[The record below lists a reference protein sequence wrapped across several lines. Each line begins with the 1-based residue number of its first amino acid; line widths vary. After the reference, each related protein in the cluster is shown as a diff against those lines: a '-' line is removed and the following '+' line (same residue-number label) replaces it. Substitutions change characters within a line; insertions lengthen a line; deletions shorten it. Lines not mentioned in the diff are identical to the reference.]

1 MELLKSPF
9 PIFTPNPNNFTMIT
23 PSRHCFR
30 TRVSIKPPP
39 PEFDFKSEI
48 LIGSRAIIADMHPE
62 LLDLADEGN
71 LIVITK
77 NQFGPVPAW
86 RSEFVEPETIWLFGT
101 NHVSE
106 KSAIDVERVVQ
117 TVKPDNVV
125 VELCRS
131 RAGIMYTST
140 DTEVEPRLKSNPFSL
155 SGSGFVGAVGRSI
168 NLGGQT
174 ALALRL
180 LLATFSSKISS
191 NINRPFGDEFRAAR
205 KASEEI
211 SAQVV
216 LGDRPIEITL
226 QRAWSSLKWSEKL
239 SLVIAILRGITSS
252 SDQSKMNFKDSTT
265 NDSDFQLY
273 EQLSFSYPSLLQ
285 PLIHERDTYIAWSLK
300 RSKAVRNGKRVVGV
314 IGRGHLNGVI
324 YALISD
330 LGDLRF
336 RDLVGERSSTDGSW
350 LNTIVK
356 NLVRDTIIGVVI
368 WALYEQIKN

>member
-1 MELLKSPF
+1 
-9 PIFTPNPNNFTMIT
+9 
-23 PSRHCFR
+23 
-30 TRVSIKPPP
+30 
-39 PEFDFKSEI
+39 
-48 LIGSRAIIADMHPE
+48 MHPE
-62 LLDLADEGN
+62 LLDLADEGS
-71 LIVITK
+71 LVVIK
-77 NQFGPVPAW
+77 KSQFGPVPAW
-86 RSEFVEPETIWLFGT
+86 RAEFIEPEVIWLLGT

-106 KSAIDVERVVQ
+106 KSAVDVERVVQ
-117 TVKPDNVV
+117 LVKPDNVV

-131 RAGIMYTST
+131 RAGIMYTSSE
-140 DTEVEPRLKSNPFSL
+140 TEVEPRLKSNPFSL
-155 SGSGFVGAVGRSI
+155 SGSGFFGAVGRSI

-226 QRAWSSLKWSEKL
+226 QRAWNSLKWSEKL
-239 SLVIAILRGITSS
+239 SLVTLVVRGITAS
-252 SDQSKMNFKDSTT
+252 SDQSKIDYKETT
-265 NDSDFQLY
+265 TYNTDFQLY

-300 RSKAVRNGKRVVGV
+300 RSKAVRNSKRVVGV

-336 RDLVGERSSTDGSW
+336 RDLVGERPSTDGSW
-350 LNTIVK
+350 VDTIVK
-356 NLVRDTIIGVVI
+356 NLVRDTVIGVVI
-368 WALYEQIKN
+368 WALYEQIKEVIH